1 MIREGPIV
9 CYWCTESIT
18 YTISDIYWYCWNCR
32 RYTRN
37 DQIGEE
43 LNQHFC
49 GQRNIISPEHKVVM
63 SQCVSESPY
72 TCLVPLIELTQFEYQ
87 ESILQGERK
96 DSYHTKEWYYE
107 VEKSMEESK
116 KRVSVRREV
125 FVTANPILMDP
136 ASVEYKTKFA
146 KFEDREAKKAAR
158 RLAKRMSR

>member
-1 MIREGPIV
+1 
-9 CYWCTESIT
+9 
-18 YTISDIYWYCWNCR
+18 
-32 RYTRN
+32 
-37 DQIGEE
+37 
-43 LNQHFC
+43 
-49 GQRNIISPEHKVVM
+49 M

-107 VEKSMEESK
+107 VQKSMEKLK

-125 FVTANPILMDP
+125 FVTANPILMNP
-136 ASVEYKTKFA
+136 ESVEYRTKFA
-146 KFEDREAKKAAR
+146 KFEAREAKKAAR